1 MSKVYDILLD
11 NIKIGTTVFENADP
25 TMGVVFGRINF
36 LNIEK
41 DFNFFRSY
49 CLLNGIDFQEH
60 IEDKLITTN
69 EIPGLHIYNRSGA
82 EIKGDACSISGTDS
96 DFFDVTI
103 LGIPYPFYE
112 EEFPQHAKAKE

>member
-1 MSKVYDILLD
+1 MNKVYDVLLD

-41 DFNFFRSY
+41 DFNFFRAY
-49 CLLNGIDFQEH
+49 CLLNGVDFQEY
-60 IEDKLITTN
+60 IEDKLIAIN
-69 EIPGLHIYNRSGA
+69 KIPGLHVYNRSGT
-82 EIKGDACSISGTDS
+82 EIKGEACSISGTDS

-112 EEFPQHAKAKE
+112 EEFPQHSKAKE

>member
-36 LNIEK
+36 LNIGY
-41 DFNFFRSY
+41 DFNFFRAY
-49 CLLNGIDFQEH
+49 CLLNGVDFQKY
-60 IEDKLITTN
+60 IEDKLITTST
-69 EIPGLHIYNRSGA
+69 IPGLRVYNRSGD
-82 EIKGDACSISGTDS
+82 EVKGDACSISGMDG

-103 LGIPYPFYE
+103 SGIPYPFYE
-112 EEFPQHAKAKE
+112 EEFPQHPKAKE